1 MTQTQSYSVA
11 TRRKF
16 LEQMLTI
23 RRAEEQVI
31 HFATDHKDL
40 IRGHYHVYIG
50 QEASG
55 VGACAALGPD
65 DYVFTTHRNHGH
77 VIARGG
83 ELGPVLAEIIGR
95 TTGYNRGRGGT
106 FHVIAPHLGILQTS
120 GVVGGCMP
128 LAAGAAFSIKK
139 RGTSQVSLVFFGD
152 GVLEEGA
159 FYEAINMAS
168 LWKLPVI
175 FVCEN
180 NGVARELRKGGAC
193 ATSSLAARQLT
204 DISNAFSIPS
214 VIVDGADMLAVAAAM
229 ADAVSKVRGGA
240 GPIFVE
246 SRITRWP
253 GNAGALPGADRRR
266 LPAGMGVLAGVRL
279 RGAAGLAAAQ
289 RSGRAVRPRARRR
302 RRNDQAGRRAPW
314 TGEVRKAVAD
324 AARFALESPAPKAEA
339 ALDHVFA

>member
-1 MTQTQSYSVA
+1 LTQTQSYSVA

-50 QEASG
+50 QEATG
-55 VGACAALGPD
+55 IGACAALGPD

-139 RGTSQVSLVFFGD
+139 RGTGQVSLVFFGD

-168 LWKLPVI
+168 LWKLPVV

-193 ATSSLAARQLT
+193 PTSSLAAMHLT

-214 VIVDGADMLAVAAAM
+214 VTVDGADMPAVAAAM
-229 ADAVSKVRGGA
+229 ADAVSRVRGGA

-246 SRITRWP
+246 ARITRWP
-253 GNAGALPGADRRR
+253 GNAGIFPVLVGGDYRLEWAFSPASAPTELQEWLQHSDPIALFVRELVADGAMTKQDTDAMDR
-266 LPAGMGVLAGVRL
+266 
-279 RGAAGLAAAQ
+279 Q
-289 RSGRAVRPRARRR
+289 
-302 RRNDQAGRRAPW
+302 
-314 TGEVRKAVAD
+314 VRKAVAE
-324 AARFALESPAPKAEA
+324 AVRFALESPAPKAES
-339 ALDHVFA
+339 ALDHIFA

>member
-16 LEQMLTI
+16 LEQMLMI

-50 QEASG
+50 QEATG

-168 LWKLPVI
+168 LWKLPVV

-180 NGVARELRKGGAC
+180 NGVARELRKGGAF
-193 ATSSLAARQLT
+193 ATSSLAATQLT

-214 VIVDGADMLAVAAAM
+214 MTVDGADMLAMAAAM
-229 ADAVSKVRGGA
+229 ADAVSRVRGGA

-253 GNAGALPGADRRR
+253 GNAGLFPVLVGGDYRLEWAFSPASAPTELQEWLQHSDPIALFVRALVADGAMTKQD
-266 LPAGMGVLAGVRL
+266 ADAMDG
-279 RGAAGLAAAQ
+279 Q
-289 RSGRAVRPRARRR
+289 
-302 RRNDQAGRRAPW
+302 
-314 TGEVRKAVAD
+314 VRKAVAD
-324 AARFALESPAPKAEA
+324 AARFALESPAPKAES
-339 ALDHVFA
+339 ALDHIFA

>member
-1 MTQTQSYSVA
+1 MTQPLSIE
-11 TRRKF
+11 TRRG
-16 LEQMLTI
+16 LLRQMLTI

-31 HFATDHKDL
+31 HFATDHQGL

-55 VGACAALGPD
+55 VGTCAALGPK

-77 VIARGG
+77 VIGRGG

-120 GVVGGCMP
+120 GIVGGCMP

-139 RGTSQVSLVFFGD
+139 RGTDQVSLVFFGD

-159 FYEAINMAS
+159 FYETINMAS

-175 FVCEN
+175 FLCEN
-180 NGVARELRKGGAC
+180 NGVPRELRKDGPC
-193 ATSSLAARQLT
+193 ESFSLAAKQLT
-204 DISNAFSIPS
+204 DISNAFRIPS
-214 VIVDGADMLAVAAAM
+214 TIVDGADIVAVYSAV
-229 ADAVSKVRGGA
+229 ADAVTRARSGA

-246 SRITRWP
+246 TRITRWP
-253 GNAGALPGADRRR
+253 GNMGAFPSLIGGDYRLEWAFSPASGPKELQEWLQFSDPLALFVRSLVADGA
-266 LPAGMGVLAGVRL
+266 MT
-279 RGAAGLAAAQ
+279 
-289 RSGRAVRPRARRR
+289 PRDVEAM
-302 RRNDQAGRRAPW
+302 DAD
-314 TGEVRKAVAD
+314 VRKAVGE
-324 AARFALESPAPKAEA
+324 AARFALDSPAPNPES
-339 ALDHVFA
+339 ALEHVFA